1 MALPTLT
8 VTSGIGTTVNTL
20 PPGGQALGASSLP
33 VVIASD
39 QSAVPVSG
47 TVTANFGTL
56 GAAATAAKQ
65 PALGTAGAS
74 SADVLSMQGVA
85 GGTPVPISGS
95 ITATTSATASAAPPT
110 YSAGSQP
117 LSVDLAGNLRTVVS
131 GSITATTSGTAS
143 NAAPTYTAGSNP
155 LSLDLSGNLRTVI
168 SGALAT
174 GSNVIG
180 GVTQSGTWTVQP
192 GNTANTTP
200 WLTKLSDGT
209 NAVAIKSAS
218 TAPVAIDTALVV
230 AISPNSGPTDTVIKA
245 TATDRGG
252 TITAGGTAQQLM
264 AANAARRG
272 YSVQNQSTGD
282 IYINA
287 MTTAT
292 IDYHSLK
299 IPAGS
304 LYETTSTHVGP
315 GAVSIIGA
323 TTGQAYYAREF

>member
-1 MALPTLT
+1 MALPTLA
-8 VTSGIGTTVNTL
+8 VTPGTGTTVNTL

-117 LSVDLAGNLRTVVS
+117 LSVDL
-131 GSITATTSGTAS
+131 
-143 NAAPTYTAGSNP
+143 
-155 LSLDLSGNLRTVI
+155 SGNLRTVI

-209 NAVAIKSAS
+209 NSVAIKAAS
-218 TAPVAIDTALVV
+218 TAPVATDSAIVV
-230 AISPNSGPTDTVIKA
+230 SVSPNSGPTDTVVRA
-245 TATDRGG
+245 TAVDRGG
-252 TITAGGTAQQLM
+252 TITAGGTAQQMM
-264 AANAARRG
+264 AANANRRG

-282 IYINA
+282 LYINA
-287 MTTAT
+287 LAAAT

-304 LYETTSTHVGP
+304 LYESPPNHVGP
-315 GAVSIIGA
+315 GAISIIGA
-323 TTGQAYYAREF
+323 TTAQAYYSREF